1 MSLEIQTNLA
11 RLHALQ
17 ARISQH
23 YQAGEDDAALAELAT
38 FGDLAPAGSE
48 SRRLFLYWTINI
60 VGVRR
65 KQFDAVIPMTKQAV
79 TEFPQ
84 SREFWFL
91 KGRMFSLVGRDEDAI
106 SALEKAAKIDA
117 KHPAAAEEIARIKQR
132 MAAREAAA
140 RQAAE
145 RALLQAVN
153 EDAKTHLEAGND
165 ELAWE
170 CLARVR
176 ELAASHAAPPRS
188 YYRMKLEILGFRRRE
203 FAAAAV
209 LVEEAIAAYPDVLE
223 FWILKGRVLVELGR
237 PSAALR
243 ALKAAWRLEPKQ
255 GASAYEIGKIL
266 HRRRRRRM
274 AVKVLALAAELGVE
288 APFLFETLAVDRFY
302 LGEPEACLAAVGQFR
317 AMEGGLTSYV
327 QRFEELA
334 TFAIA
339 TRSRLALTPAPA
351 SVRHITI
358 GGTPYIGSTVLGALL
373 GSTPGAAHAGEAEE
387 LVRRSSFIAEFGA
400 EIDFDRHPRESYGH
414 CRVCGPSCAV
424 LSSEFRAAL
433 ARDPVDYYGKI
444 GRRLNASVL
453 ISGDKGVMHKER
465 RDPLFQSDLLVL
477 YKSPITWIRSK
488 ARQQEKKVA
497 RGEIQPSEMGSVRDW
512 LREWTMTYEALLAL
526 PIPESRKVV
535 VNWDEFVGSPFAHFD
550 RLLRR
555 LGLDGDPSVF
565 EDIRFGHFIGGNG
578 QSSVS
583 EILKSGRVTFR
594 SSDAPP
600 LSDADEA
607 VVLHHPEAQAL
618 ARRLDRRYRMTFGDV
633 AGDEG
638 ALAAKW
644 SSKKPRRGRPL
655 DAKAAKKALRE
666 PVVLPGP
673 FEPIGGR
680 GFTAKLHW
688 PPHHLNLG
696 SLADTDDEPG
706 RSPLIILEDG
716 RPLGFAHGLIADI
729 RDAGEGRFLH
739 SEEGLYFS
747 TSDNS
752 DPNLNGR
759 TYAVGVIVDY
769 KPQLVYRWNTV
780 VAAMEMEAARSSLN
794 EPVALIGPFA
804 PDGGHAFLARL
815 RWLPQHAFLEA
826 ISDRDLAPSQSS
838 LIVLENGQPLGLAH
852 AGHADIR
859 AIGQG
864 RFSHWKEVLYF
875 SASDNSNPNTNGRT
889 YAIGLPK
896 G

>member
-209 LVEEAIAAYPDVLE
+209 LVEEAIAAYPDVRE

-288 APFLFETLAVDRFY
+288 APFLFEMLANNAFY
-302 LGEPEACLAAVGQFR
+302 LGEPEACLAAVKRMG
-317 AMEGGLTSYV
+317 AGAASSHI
-327 QRFEELA
+327 QRLVDLSTLA
-334 TFAIA
+334 IE
-339 TRSRLALTPAPA
+339 TRLRQARDKDLAP
-351 SVRHITI
+351 VRHIAI
-358 GGTPYIGSTVLGALL
+358 GGTPYIGSTVLGSLL

-387 LVRRSSFIAEFGA
+387 LVRRSSFLAEFGA
-400 EIDFDRHPRESYGH
+400 DIDVDLHPHDSYSH
-414 CRVCGPSCAV
+414 CRVCGTRCKV
-424 LSSEFRAAL
+424 FSSEFRAEL
-433 ARDPVDYYGKI
+433 ARDPIDYYGKI

-477 YKSPITWIRSK
+477 YKSPITWIRSN

-512 LREWTMTYEALLAL
+512 LREWSMTYEALLAL

-565 EDIRFGHFIGGNG
+565 NELRFGHFIGGNG
-578 QSSVS
+578 QSSVL
-583 EILKSGRVTFR
+583 EILGSGSVT
-594 SSDAPP
+594 SG
-600 LSDADEA
+600 
-607 VVLHHPEAQAL
+607 H
-618 ARRLDRRYRMTFGDV
+618 RM
-633 AGDEG
+633 
-638 ALAAKW
+638 L
-644 SSKKPRRGRPL
+644 PRCPTPTRPL
-655 DAKAAKKALRE
+655 
-666 PVVLPGP
+666 
-673 FEPIGGR
+673 
-680 GFTAKLHW
+680 
-688 PPHHLNLG
+688 
-696 SLADTDDEPG
+696 
-706 RSPLIILEDG
+706 
-716 RPLGFAHGLIADI
+716 
-729 RDAGEGRFLH
+729 
-739 SEEGLYFS
+739 
-747 TSDNS
+747 
-752 DPNLNGR
+752 
-759 TYAVGVIVDY
+759 
-769 KPQLVYRWNTV
+769 
-780 VAAMEMEAARSSLN
+780 
-794 EPVALIGPFA
+794 
-804 PDGGHAFLARL
+804 
-815 RWLPQHAFLEA
+815 
-826 ISDRDLAPSQSS
+826 
-838 LIVLENGQPLGLAH
+838 
-852 AGHADIR
+852 
-859 AIGQG
+859 
-864 RFSHWKEVLYF
+864 
-875 SASDNSNPNTNGRT
+875 
-889 YAIGLPK
+889 
-896 G
+896 

>member
-1 MSLEIQTNLA
+1 MTGKPVSPDA
-11 RLHALQ
+11 SSDSDRLQGLQ
-17 ARISQH
+17 VRISQ
-23 YQAGEDDAALAELAT
+23 YYKAGADDAALAELSLLAI
-38 FGDLAPAGSE
+38 LAPPGSE
-48 SRRLFLYWTINI
+48 ARRQYFHFAINI
-60 VGVRR
+60 IGFRR
-65 KQFDAVIPMTKQAV
+65 KLFEPMRELSERAVA
-79 TEFPQ
+79 EFPQ
-84 SREFWFL
+84 SADIWYL
-91 KGRMFSLVGRDEDAI
+91 NGRILSQLGE
-106 SALEKAAKIDA
+106 
-117 KHPAAAEEIARIKQR
+117 
-132 MAAREAAA
+132 EAAA
-140 RQAAE
+140 LSAMRMAVELDPDHLAARRVTD
-145 RALLQAVN
+145 RAALKALSTRAQTLFDDGD
-153 EDAKTHLEAGND
+153 DAEA
-165 ELAWE
+165 LE
-170 CLARVR
+170 CLDQLRD
-176 ELAASHAAPPRS
+176 LAPPAS
-188 YYRMKLEILGFRRRE
+188 PQQLLAFKLTFDILFERRRE
-203 FAAAAV
+203 FEAALRSLDQAR
-209 LVEEAIAAYPDVLE
+209 EAFPKVH
-223 FWILKGRVLVELGR
+223 ELWTRRGLALRDMGR
-237 PSAALR
+237 PSAAFQAFKR
-243 ALKAAWRLEPKQ
+243 AYRLDPKH
-255 GASAYEIGKIL
+255 GANVYEMGKIL
-266 HRRRRRRM
+266 HHRGRWRP
-274 AVKVLALAAELGVE
+274 AATLLAQAAELGVRSSY
-288 APFLFETLAVDRFY
+288 LFETLAVDRFY

-317 AMEGGLTSYV
+317 AMEGGLTSHV

-453 ISGDKGVMHKER
+453 ISGDKGVMHKED
-465 RDPLFQSDLLVL
+465 RDPLFRSDLLVL
-477 YKSPITWIRSK
+477 YKTPLTWVRSN
-488 ARQQEKKVA
+488 ARQQRVKVEQ
-497 RGEIQPSEMGSVRDW
+497 GEIEPSQMGAVDDW
-512 LREWTMTYEALLAL
+512 LREWTVVYEALLAL
-526 PIPESRKVV
+526 PIPKSRTVV
-535 VNWDEFVGSPFAHFD
+535 VNWDQFVGAPFAHFD
-550 RLLRR
+550 RLLRQ
-555 LGLDGDPSVF
+555 LGLEGDPSVF

-655 DAKAAKKALRE
+655 DAKAAEKALRE